1 VPRNADRIYEHLMES
16 EQYRVWP
23 ARGLVLC
30 HASTALEYSS
40 SDPSDSAGPRI
51 FNALMGFQPVRP
63 RAARDSS
70 STSGYFCLAVHIGHF
85 ERLGLPAGV

>member
-1 VPRNADRIYEHLMES
+1 MPRNADRIYEHLMES

-63 RAARDSS
+63 SVAARDFSG
-70 STSGYFCLAVHIGHF
+70 TSGYFCWRSTLAT
-85 ERLGLPAGV
+85 LSA